1 MLRSD
6 FNENEK
12 SPIRVSTPA
21 AGLFSDIPIS
31 FISHPQTKDIRP
43 ITDIQA
49 IRQSVKILVLTAT
62 TDRPFRPDLGG
73 NVAAYLF
80 ENATQLTALGIRDEI
95 TRVLE
100 RNEPRISNTTVLV
113 DLDQDRN
120 QLLVTIA
127 FQIKGTQTN
136 TEVSFYLDR
145 IR

>member
-6 FNENEK
+6 YNVNEK
-12 SPIRVSTPA
+12 VPRRVSTSA
-21 AGLFSDIPIS
+21 TGLFSDIPIE

-49 IRQSVKILVLTAT
+49 VRQAVKILVLTGI

-80 ENATQLTALGIRDEI
+80 ENATQITALSIRDEI
-95 TRVLE
+95 IRILD
-100 RNEPRISNTTVLV
+100 RNEPRISDTDVHI
-113 DLDQDRN
+113 DLDPDRN
-120 QLLVTIA
+120 QLLVTITV
-127 FQIKGTQTN
+127 QIRGTQNN